1 MTDPMVLVVDDD
13 DDIREA
19 TAAIL
24 ASEGYRVVGASHGKE
39 ALAVLKNGAQ
49 IGAIVLDLKMP
60 VMDGIELRKLL
71 RKDPA
76 FAHIPVVV
84 VTAGGKAPK
93 DLGVDLVLD
102 KPYPAEALLAAVEMC
117 IPRVRARAIDGA
129 EPFAPPRR

>member
-24 ASEGYRVVGASHGKE
+24 TAEGYRVVSATHGKE
-39 ALAVLKNGAQ
+39 ALAILQNGAH
-49 IGAIVLDLKMP
+49 IGAIILDLKMP
-60 VMDGIELRKLL
+60 VMDGIELRKIL
-71 RKDPA
+71 RADPA
-76 FAHIPVVV
+76 LARIPVVV

-102 KPYPAEALLAAVEMC
+102 KPYPSEALLAAVEEC
-117 IPRVRARAIDGA
+117 IPRARSRAVDDA
-129 EPFAPPRR
+129 EPLVPPRR